1 MASRNGNT
9 AYDFAMFEPKRR
21 AQEAPAQKPNV
32 IELPQERLEEN
43 RRPKHRLGRA
53 LPAAMAFVVI
63 AGLVGSFIYGQ
74 VQMTELTE
82 SLSAATKT
90 LSESQSDYTQLQMK
104 SDSKLSLETVE
115 NYATQKLGMK
125 KATQD
130 QVTTVQLSK
139 GDKAEIVQK
148 DGNSG
153 LLGKLWG
160 FLRQSLS

>member
-1 MASRNGNT
+1 MASRNGNA
-9 AYDFAMFEPKRR
+9 AYNFAMFEPKRKV
-21 AQEAPAQKPNV
+21 QEAPAPKANV

-43 RRPKHRLGRA
+43 RRPKRRLGRI
-53 LPAAMAFVVI
+53 LPATLAFIVI
-63 AGLVGSFIYGQ
+63 AGLVGSYVYGQ
-74 VQMTELTE
+74 VQLTELTE
-82 SLSAATKT
+82 SLDTANRT
-90 LSESQSDYTQLQMK
+90 LSESQSSYTQLQMK

-148 DGNSG
+148 DGDSG

-160 FLRQSLS
+160 FLRQYLS

>member
-1 MASRNGNT
+1 MTSRNSNA
-9 AYDFAMFEPKRR
+9 AYDFAMFEPKRKVP
-21 AQEAPAQKPNV
+21 EAPAPKKNV

-43 RRPKHRLGRA
+43 RRPKRRLGRI
-53 LPAAMAFVVI
+53 LPAAMAFIVI
-63 AGLVGSFIYGQ
+63 AGLVGSYVYGQ
-74 VQMTELTE
+74 VQLTELTE
-82 SLSAATKT
+82 SLDTANRT

-148 DGNSG
+148 DGDFG
-153 LLGKLWG
+153 PLGKLWG
-160 FLRQSLS
+160 FLRQYLS